1 MNGAVNKAGLYRT
14 KLAVCLQH
22 GLGLS
27 ASRTESGKFEFLCL
41 QLLFDHL
48 EGRVFAKTP
57 W

>member
-22 GLGLS
+22 GLGLC
-27 ASRTESGKFEFLCL
+27 ATRTESGKFEFLCL